1 MKEFTK
7 LFLLLFANLTFAQQP
22 EYEIF
27 NTSINTEFAEF
38 GVTYSNNNSVI
49 FASSKKTKTEK
60 RHNNRQLHLE
70 LYHGIITE
78 NGDIIES
85 NKFSKEIKNKFY
97 ESDIAFTPD
106 FKTIY
111 FTWNN
116 FYITQRKDSAKWK
129 TLYMFKAS
137 INDSFEISNV
147 TPLPFNN
154 KEYSVRSP
162 YVSPNGKQL
171 FFISDMP
178 SGYGGQDIYV
188 VDILPNNEYS
198 KPENLGPLVNTKKNE
213 LFPFIDT
220 NNRLYFSSY
229 GHKGLGFLD
238 IFRSEKKDGI
248 YQKPENLPAPIN
260 SKYDDF
266 AYVGDN
272 LTNSGYFTSNRKG
285 SKGDVDIYAFKL
297 KEEEIECFQT
307 ITGVFV
313 NEKTGE
319 KLDNIQVS
327 LYQNNIVIDS
337 QIVGLGNTYTFKT
350 NCNEN
355 YKIIAKNEKFKSAEI
370 EIKTS
375 DKTNSLTQNINL
387 IPIECVQTITGIF
400 VNEKTGEKLDNIQV
414 SLYQNN
420 KKIESQ
426 IIGLGN
432 TYTFKTNCNET
443 YKIVAQNEKFK
454 TSEIEIKTGDKS
466 NSLTKNINLI
476 PIECVQT
483 ITGVFVNEKTGEK
496 LDNIQVSLYQNNK
509 EIESQIVALGNT
521 YTFKTNCNE
530 NYKIV
535 VQNEKFIT
543 AEVEIKTS
551 DKSNSLTKNI
561 NLTPVE
567 CFQTITGVFVN
578 EKTGEK
584 LDNIQVSLY
593 QNNIVID
600 SQIVGLGNTYTFKT
614 NCNENYKIIAKNEK
628 FKSAEIEIKTSDKT
642 NSLTQN
648 INLIPIECVQTITG
662 IFVNEKTGEKL
673 DNIQVSLYQNNKKIE
688 SQIIGL
694 GNTYTFKTNC
704 NETYKIVAQN
714 EKFKTSEIEIKTGD
728 KSNSLTKNINLIPI
742 ECVQTITGVF
752 VNEKTGEKLDNIQ
765 VSLYQ
770 NNKEIESQIVAL
782 GNTYTFKTNCNENY
796 KIVVQNEK
804 FITAEVEIKTSDKSN
819 SLTKNINLTPVEC
832 VQTITG
838 VFVNEKTGEKLDNI
852 QVSLYQNNKE
862 IESQIVALGNTYNF
876 KSNCNENYKIIAKN
890 KKFKTT
896 EVEIK
901 TGDKSNSITQNINLT
916 PVGCVQ
922 TISGFIFNK
931 NTGIQLDNVEV
942 SLYQDNLL
950 IEKQKV
956 KLYSKYN
963 FKITCN
969 ENYKITAQIEGFETT
984 EIDISTNDLTS
995 INLSKDIALIPF
1007 KCVQLLTGVVLNDE
1021 TKDPLPYSQ
1030 IKVFNENSI
1039 IDTIQSDANANFK
1052 YELNCKTNYQ
1062 FIISLINYKN
1072 SVTQIQTSNKPND
1085 VIFKEFLIES
1095 NVEFVTVRN
1104 NKMAKTK
1111 PIYFDLN
1118 QDAIR
1123 PDAAIELT
1131 KVVDLMNKYPSMKI
1145 EIKSHTDSRAPDNYN
1160 LDLTN
1165 KRAESSINYIISKGI
1180 DSKRISGRGYGE
1192 TELLNKCSNGVKCTD
1207 AEHEQNRRMEFI
1219 VIEE

>member
-297 KEEEIECFQT
+297 KEEEI
-307 ITGVFV
+307 
-313 NEKTGE
+313 
-319 KLDNIQVS
+319 
-327 LYQNNIVIDS
+327 
-337 QIVGLGNTYTFKT
+337 
-350 NCNEN
+350 
-355 YKIIAKNEKFKSAEI
+355 
-370 EIKTS
+370 
-375 DKTNSLTQNINL
+375 
-387 IPIECVQTITGIF
+387 
-400 VNEKTGEKLDNIQV
+400 
-414 SLYQNN
+414 
-420 KKIESQ
+420 
-426 IIGLGN
+426 
-432 TYTFKTNCNET
+432 
-443 YKIVAQNEKFK
+443 
-454 TSEIEIKTGDKS
+454 
-466 NSLTKNINLI
+466 
-476 PIECVQT
+476 
-483 ITGVFVNEKTGEK
+483 
-496 LDNIQVSLYQNNK
+496 
-509 EIESQIVALGNT
+509 
-521 YTFKTNCNE
+521 
-530 NYKIV
+530 
-535 VQNEKFIT
+535 
-543 AEVEIKTS
+543 
-551 DKSNSLTKNI
+551 
-561 NLTPVE
+561 E